1 MVAIDQKMIKRKPGK
16 PLLIRLIALTMFWL
30 VVFIAVEPLSAD
42 NIACR
47 GDYSTQFGVE
57 FAGIQSEL
65 SRGTTLSQYFVAPGD
80 NLKGFDIRFA
90 TYKRQVI
97 CRFTVSVLDEGGR
110 AIFKEDVD
118 ASELSDF
125 QYRHF
130 DIPVQADSKGK
141 QYEIRLRGVNG
152 KPGSSIKVWGRTPN
166 GDDAVRING
175 KPGDYA
181 LDAKVYCRRP
191 YVYPAVFILIV
202 ALSYA
207 VAILAA
213 GLDERSFLWL
223 CLLLG
228 ILFIVIN
235 PFQHPL
241 DENTHYIK
249 SLAISRFTPHEI
261 IVDGES
267 GFMLPS
273 NVDNVYEFDLNHHLE
288 MLSVPYDSPIVF
300 YPTAYATSIIPINHM
315 VGAVGLLLARLF
327 HMSIGLTVWV
337 GRLTSYL
344 FYVVVCY
351 FAIKNTKYYKSLIFV
366 VAALPAALWM
376 AASYSTD
383 PVLLAAALLFIS
395 TCLKYRFSDE
405 KRKITRTD
413 MAILVGCSIC
423 VLSVKYFIYFSV
435 VATFFFIPREC
446 FEKNQR
452 RNLLIAMAVI
462 IVVLG
467 IWQYR
472 LLKEFPIREKRTD
485 DTDFGGQ
492 IAFVFGHI
500 GFTVNNFL
508 NWFLHNIVG
517 HLQGTFYNS
526 LFSNISL
533 LCGALCI
540 LSAAVATDKYPTARI
555 GHTRALSVY
564 CVLSFLFVT
573 LLIMA
578 SLYAGFTPVGAYGI
592 AGLQPRY
599 FQPVMLFVTLPL
611 ALMRIENHSEHYGT
625 FMLMLLECYLL
636 LEMTRLFMNAML

>member
-1 MVAIDQKMIKRKPGK
+1 MGDQSTRRKTAIR
-16 PLLIRLIALTMFWL
+16 PLLTRLIALTVFWL

-42 NIACR
+42 NIARR
-47 GDYSTQFGVE
+47 GDFSTTLGVDIRSIE
-57 FAGIQSEL
+57 SEL
-65 SRGTTLSQYFVAPGD
+65 SRGTVLTQSFVAPGD

-90 TYKRQVI
+90 TYKRPVI
-97 CRFTVSVLDEGGR
+97 CRFTVSVVDESGHT
-110 AIFKEDVD
+110 ICKEDVD
-118 ASELSDF
+118 SSELSDF

-152 KPGSSIKVWGRTPN
+152 KPGSSTKVWGRTHN

-175 KPGDYA
+175 KPADYA

-191 YVYPAVFILIV
+191 YVYPAVFAVII

-207 VAILAA
+207 VAVLAT
-213 GLDERSFLWL
+213 GLNERSFLWL

-235 PFQHPL
+235 PFQHLL

-249 SLAISRFTPHEI
+249 SMAISRFTPHEI

-300 YPTAYATSIIPINHM
+300 YPTAYSTSIIPINHM
-315 VGAVGLLLARLF
+315 VGAVGLLLARVF
-327 HMSIGLTVWV
+327 GMSIGLTVWT
-337 GRLTSYL
+337 GRLISYL
-344 FYVVVCY
+344 FYVMMCY

-376 AASYSTD
+376 GASYSTD
-383 PVLLAAALLFIS
+383 PVLLAASLLFIS

-405 KRKITRTD
+405 KRVVTRTD
-413 MAILVGCSIC
+413 MAILVGCGIC
-423 VLSVKYFIYFSV
+423 VLSVKYFIYFPV
-435 VATFFFIPREC
+435 VATLFFIPREC
-446 FEKNQR
+446 FKKNQR
-452 RNLLIAMAVI
+452 RNLLIAMAVV

-485 DTDFGGQ
+485 GTDFGGQ

-500 GFTVNNFL
+500 GFTINNFL
-508 NWFLHNIVG
+508 NWFLNNIVG
-517 HLQGTFYNS
+517 HMQGSFYNS
-526 LFSNISL
+526 LFSNISAF
-533 LCGALCI
+533 CGSLCI
-540 LSAAVATDKYPTARI
+540 LSAAVAADKYPAARI

-564 CVLSFLFVT
+564 CIVSFLFVT

-578 SLYAGFTPVGAYGI
+578 SLYAGFTPVGASGI

-599 FQPVMLFVTLPL
+599 FQPVMLFVMLPL
-611 ALMRIENHSEHYGT
+611 ALTRIENHIEHYGT

-636 LEMTRLFMNAML
+636 LEMTQLFMNAML